1 MPKKN
6 ESKPGVAHHQTRTLP
21 SRPPSP
27 VLLQQDHRYGCA
39 SSTRLR
45 RTSRPCTST
54 VRLRRVSQMQSH
66 KVFFEPAE
74 VVGSAPWSERS
85 VLSIVG
91 STNFLLSL
99 IWNNVAQV
107 RCNSKDPCT
116 RAARAPPKCTHMLAA
131 EQYNNNCSSLTIH
144 LRCPQHRSEPLKPRR
159 TIAMMSSRVHHRR
172 LGHGPRHRVLR
183 CQTCAEKFRV

>member
-1 MPKKN
+1 MLLII
-6 ESKPGVAHHQTRTLP
+6 KPEHSLHDRLHQCFCNRTIGTDALP
-21 SRPPSP
+21 RPPAKDIKAMH
-27 VLLQQDHRYGCA
+27 VYCEVA
-39 SSTRLR
+39 S
-45 RTSRPCTST
+45 C
-54 VRLRRVSQMQSH
+54 QSDA
-66 KVFFEPAE
+66 VAQGFFEPAE

-159 TIAMMSSRVHHRR
+159 TITMMPSRLHHRLGRSGLHQIGSCNVR
-172 LGHGPRHRVLR
+172 LTEKLRV
-183 CQTCAEKFRV
+183 